1 MEAYEYNWIFTPLYM
16 FKLQPIETVWAIVKN
31 YVAYHYRPRRTVK
44 MTRTHLLRGFYGT
57 GVNSEEGATDSVNVE
72 EALIAENDVTAF
84 TTKIMATM
92 AGWEGIGKKTMQGIL
107 RHITLKEANRLAK
120 ADSILQELGPV
131 GEFRNP
137 PNVVHGAGFSYRV
150 EGNVIEVLDEDEL
163 GDFVDDEEKMDAH
176 GL

>member
-1 MEAYEYNWIFTPLYM
+1 
-16 FKLQPIETVWAIVKN
+16 
-31 YVAYHYRPRRTVK
+31 

-57 GVNSEEGATDSVNVE
+57 GVNSEEGATESVNVE

-84 TTKIMATM
+84 ATKLMATM
-92 AGWEGIGKKTMQGIL
+92 TDWKGIGKNTMQGIL
-107 RHITLKEANRLAK
+107 THITLKEANRLAK
-120 ADSILQELGPV
+120 ADSILQDLGPV
-131 GEFRNP
+131 GEFQNP
-137 PNVVHGAGFSYRV
+137 PDVVRGAGVSYRV

>member
-1 MEAYEYNWIFTPLYM
+1 
-16 FKLQPIETVWAIVKN
+16 
-31 YVAYHYRPRRTVK
+31 
-44 MTRTHLLRGFYGT
+44 
-57 GVNSEEGATDSVNVE
+57 
-72 EALIAENDVTAF
+72 
-84 TTKIMATM
+84 
-92 AGWEGIGKKTMQGIL
+92 MQGIL
-107 RHITLKEANRLAK
+107 THITLKEANRFAK